1 MLGDD
6 KQALIWDVSDISAGP
21 DAGKGLRPILTYAAD
36 FGINQLKW
44 SPTSTVDMN
53 WIAIC
58 LENKLQV
65 LRV

>member
-1 MLGDD
+1 MS
-6 KQALIWDVSDISAGP
+6 DVGTVP